1 MSSRSI
7 ETIEIADGHQ
17 VKSNEIAE
25 MFTLNSSDNVGIKIN
40 FFLMAEEQEWAR
52 EFEIKIKKTASAE
65 HNKR

>member
-1 MSSRSI
+1 VNRVV

-40 FFLMAEEQEWAR
+40 LF
-52 EFEIKIKKTASAE
+52 SDG
-65 HNKR
+65 